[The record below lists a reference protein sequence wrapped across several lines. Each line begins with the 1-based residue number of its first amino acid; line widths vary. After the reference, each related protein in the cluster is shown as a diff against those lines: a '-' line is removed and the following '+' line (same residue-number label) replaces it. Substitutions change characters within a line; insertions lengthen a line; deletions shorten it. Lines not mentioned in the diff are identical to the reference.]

1 MNKLGVHA
9 LVFTGG
15 WTEPEARHAISSA
28 AAAGFD
34 LIEIPIL
41 DPASIDT
48 AMTRR
53 LLDEYGL
60 EATGSLGLRLDA
72 DVSSPDPETAARGL
86 DLLRSGLRVIGEL
99 GAGQFCGVLYSALAK
114 YPAPATAA
122 GLANVVQSLR
132 TLADEASVAGVRL
145 NLEIV
150 NRYETNVI
158 NTVDEALS
166 LLDAIGSPNVRAHLD
181 TYHMN
186 IEETDFATPVLR
198 AGDRVGY
205 VHIGEGNRG
214 YLGAGTVN
222 WPQFFDALVAIDYAG
237 VITFES
243 FSSAVV
249 KEDLSNTLAIWRNL
263 WTDGADLAR
272 HARAHIMDGLE
283 AARARAAR
291 SATERL
297 PIEAGGPDQRE

>member
-15 WTEPEARHAISSA
+15 WTEPEARLAISSA
-28 AAAGFD
+28 AAAGYD
-34 LIEIPIL
+34 LIEVPIL
-41 DPASIDT
+41 DPSSINPLV
-48 AMTRR
+48 TRR
-53 LLDEYGL
+53 LLEEYRL
-60 EATGSLGLRLDA
+60 EATFSLGLRMDA
-72 DVSSPDPETAARGL
+72 DISNADPVIAARGL
-86 DLLRSGLRVIGEL
+86 ELLRSALRAIGET
-99 GAGQFCGVLYSALAK
+99 GGKQFCGVLYSALAK

-122 GLANVVQSLR
+122 GRANVVSSLR
-132 TLADEASVAGVRL
+132 TLADEAAAADIRL

-150 NRYETNVI
+150 NRYETNVV
-158 NTVDEALS
+158 NTIDEALA
-166 LLDAIGSPNVRAHLD
+166 LLDEIGQPNVRAHID

-186 IEETDFATPVLR
+186 IEETDFASPVIR

-222 WPQFFDALVAIDYAG
+222 WPQLFDGLVVIDYQG

-243 FSSAVV
+243 FSSSVV

-263 WTDGADLAR
+263 WTDGEDLAR
-272 HARAHIMDGLE
+272 HARGFIIDGLA
-283 AARARAAR
+283 AARERAAV
-291 SATERL
+291 AT
-297 PIEAGGPDQRE
+297 G

>member
-1 MNKLGVHA
+1 VNRLGVHA

-15 WTEPEARHAISSA
+15 WSEPEARHAIGSA
-28 AAAGFD
+28 AAAGYD
-34 LIEIPIL
+34 LIEVPIL
-41 DPASIDT
+41 DPSSIDT

-60 EATGSLGLRLDA
+60 EAAFSLGLRTDA
-72 DVSSPDPETAARGL
+72 DISNADPVVAARGL
-86 DLLRSGLRVIGEL
+86 ELLRSALRAIGEI
-99 GAGQFCGVLYSALAK
+99 GGQQFCGVLYSALHK
-114 YPAPATAA
+114 YPAPATEA
-122 GLANVVQSLR
+122 GRANVVSALR
-132 TLADEASVAGVRL
+132 TLADEADAAGIRL

-158 NTVDEALS
+158 NTVDEALV
-166 LLDAIGSPNVRAHLD
+166 LLDAIGKPNVRAHLD

-186 IEETDFATPVLR
+186 IEETDFASPVIR
-198 AGDRVGY
+198 AGERVGY
-205 VHIGEGNRG
+205 VHVGEGNRG

-222 WPQFFDALVAIDYAG
+222 WPQLFDGLAAIDYRG

-272 HARAHIMDGLE
+272 HARGFIIEGLS
-283 AARARAAR
+283 AARGRAAVP
-291 SATERL
+291 A
-297 PIEAGGPDQRE
+297 

>member
-15 WTEPEARHAISSA
+15 WSEPEARHAISSA

-41 DPASIDT
+41 DPDSIDT
-48 AMTRR
+48 AMTRG
-53 LLDEYGL
+53 LLEEYGL
-60 EATGSLGLRLDA
+60 EATCSLGLRLDA
-72 DVSSPDPETAARGL
+72 DVSNPDPETAARGL
-86 DLLRSGLRVIGEL
+86 ELLRSGLRVVGEV

-114 YPAPATAA
+114 YPSPATAA
-122 GLANVVQSLR
+122 GRANVVQSLR
-132 TLADEASVAGVRL
+132 TLADAASAAGVRL

-158 NTVDEALS
+158 NTAEEALV
-166 LLDAIGSPNVRAHLD
+166 LLDAIGSPNVRVHLD

-186 IEETDFATPVLR
+186 IEEADFATPVLQSR
-198 AGDRVGY
+198 DRIGY

-222 WPQFFDALVAIDYAG
+222 WPQFFDALVAVDYKG

-249 KEDLSNTLAIWRNL
+249 NEDLSNTLAIWRNL

-272 HARAHIMDGLE
+272 HARAYIIDGLE
-283 AARARAAR
+283 EARVRAAESDSTR
-291 SATERL
+291 
-297 PIEAGGPDQRE
+297 

>member
-15 WTEPEARHAISSA
+15 WTEPEARLAISSA
-28 AAAGFD
+28 AAAGYD
-34 LIEIPIL
+34 VIEVPIL
-41 DPASIDT
+41 DPSSINPVL
-48 AMTRR
+48 TRR
-53 LLDEYGL
+53 LLEEYGL
-60 EATGSLGLRLDA
+60 EATFSLGLRMDA
-72 DVSSPDPETAARGL
+72 DISNADPVIAARGL
-86 DLLRSGLRVIGEL
+86 ELLRSALRAIGET
-99 GAGQFCGVLYSALAK
+99 GGKQFCGVLYSALAK

-122 GLANVVQSLR
+122 GRANVVSSLR
-132 TLADEASVAGVRL
+132 TLADEAAAADIRL

-150 NRYETNVI
+150 NRYETNVV
-158 NTVDEALS
+158 NTIDEALA
-166 LLDAIGSPNVRAHLD
+166 LLDEIGQPNVRAHID

-186 IEETDFATPVLR
+186 IEETDFASPVIR

-222 WPQFFDALVAIDYAG
+222 WPQLFDGLVAIDYQG

-243 FSSAVV
+243 FSSSVV

-263 WTDGADLAR
+263 WTDGEDLAR
-272 HARAHIMDGLE
+272 HARAFIIDGLA
-283 AARARAAR
+283 AARERAAV
-291 SATERL
+291 AT
-297 PIEAGGPDQRE
+297 G